1 MRKIILSALVAFML
15 VGCSN
20 TKPEEINPNKIF
32 SEDINRALNIENTS
46 KKVLMSDM
54 SNDEIVNIVTDMMNN
69 EHLRKLSV
77 NYGSE
82 SEGIGTN
89 DKGEKIFCHKIP
101 VTFSLDGGESSVH
114 EFVEELD
121 AIPSKIAVSK
131 FDIINKDEEFHVDA
145 IVNFLGN
152 MDSTSISSSKS
163 SNVKKNAINV
173 DEEEKVVLRD
183 FDFNL
188 TIRPSNSD
196 SSAVMLGVKNSRNC
210 LYSDDNIDHD
220 VVVNFSSK
228 NGKVYAE
235 YSIDG
240 EDSRT
245 ESFTPNGEIKFDILS
260 CERVLND
267 DYIDVNLTINNSSD
281 KKVSVVIYDDE
292 DSRVKVKSKS
302 DNVDVLNK

>member
-15 VGCSN
+15 VGCTN

-32 SEDINRALNIENTS
+32 SEDISRALNIENTS

-69 EHLRKLSV
+69 ENLAKLSV

-89 DKGEKIFCHKIP
+89 DKGEKIFCYKIP
-101 VTFSLDGGESSVH
+101 VSFSLDGGENSVH

-131 FDIINKDEEFHVDA
+131 FDITNKDEEFHVDA

-163 SNVKKNAINV
+163 SNVKKNEINV
-173 DEEEKVVLRD
+173 NEEEKIVLRD
-183 FDFNL
+183 FDVNL

-196 SSAVMLGVKNSRNC
+196 SSAVMFGVKNSNNC
-210 LYSDDNIDHD
+210 LYSDDNMGHD
-220 VVVNFSSK
+220 VLVNFSGRD
-228 NGKVYAE
+228 GKIYAE

-240 EDSRT
+240 GDSRS
-245 ESFTPNGEIKFDILS
+245 ESFTTNGDIKFDILS
-260 CERVLND
+260 CERVLKD
-267 DYIDVNLTINNSSD
+267 DYIDVNLTINNSTD
-281 KKVSVVIYDDE
+281 KKVDVIIYDDE
-292 DSRVKVKSKS
+292 DSRVKINNKLG
-302 DNVDVLNK
+302 NVVVLNK